1 MAKKSTRNTRGRIVS
16 AAWKL
21 FYEQGY
27 EDTTVEE
34 IIELSG
40 TSKGSFYHYFDGK
53 DALLSTLSSLFDEKY
68 EELTGLLTPEMTAM
82 EQLLFLNK
90 QGFELCQILQD
101 DTDRHATGTHNRQY
115 LVKIVW
121 QGNIGKLVHNK
132 MAMHGQAAA
141 VLVVCQ
147 IK

>member
-1 MAKKSTRNTRGRIVS
+1 MG
-16 AAWKL
+16 
-21 FYEQGY
+21 
-27 EDTTVEE
+27 
-34 IIELSG
+34 
-40 TSKGSFYHYFDGK
+40 
-53 DALLSTLSSLFDEKY
+53 ALLVAAQIQKLIAVAHDAF
-68 EELTGLLTPEMTAM
+68 P
-82 EQLLFLNK
+82 LLFK